1 MCKSVSGIYRININ
15 NKCYIGSA
23 VNIKHRW
30 MRHKTQ
36 LTNQTHHSIL
46 LQRAYNKYQTGITRS
61 TLSRAVNGDGNIYS
75 RHKKKSAIEYTV
87 IGVS

>member
-30 MRHKTQ
+30 MRHK
-36 LTNQTHHSIL
+36 
-46 LQRAYNKYQTGITRS
+46 
-61 TLSRAVNGDGNIYS
+61 
-75 RHKKKSAIEYTV
+75 KKSAIEYTV
-87 IGVS
+87 IGVSQCGIK